1 MPDEAC
7 SGGRDSAA
15 SFILHSTFFIEAAFP
30 GSLSTS
36 RMVVTPLL
44 VVVTIALGGL
54 AGVIGTLLGLGGGV
68 FLVPFLVLVVNMPFH
83 EAAAI
88 SLMTVIA
95 TSSAVSAARAGHHLI
110 NVRLGMVLEVATAA
124 GGLLG
129 GLTAQMLAPRVL
141 QLLFSGVAAAVG
153 IVTFVRRQQSN
164 ALGPDAEIGSL
175 GGRFTDERT
184 GEIVS
189 YRVRRLPLALVSS
202 FVAGNVSSLL
212 GVGGG
217 FVKVPILNAWCGIP
231 MRAAAAT
238 SAFMIGVTA
247 TSGALIYY
255 GHGMVNP
262 TLAAAAVIGVSAG
275 SAGGMRIGRRMAP
288 VRLKILLGSV
298 LLVVAALMLLRAR

>member
-1 MPDEAC
+1 
-7 SGGRDSAA
+7 
-15 SFILHSTFFIEAAFP
+15 
-30 GSLSTS
+30 
-36 RMVVTPLL
+36 
-44 VVVTIALGGL
+44 
-54 AGVIGTLLGLGGGV
+54 
-68 FLVPFLVLVVNMPFH
+68 
-83 EAAAI
+83 
-88 SLMTVIA
+88 VIA

-184 GEIVS
+184 GEVVS

>member
-1 MPDEAC
+1 MIV
-7 SGGRDSAA
+7 S
-15 SFILHSTFFIEAAFP
+15 
-30 GSLSTS
+30 
-36 RMVVTPLL
+36 PLL
-44 VVVTIALGGL
+44 VLVTIALGAL
-54 AGVIGTLLGLGGGV
+54 AGAIGTLLGLGGGV

-95 TSSAVSAARAGHHLI
+95 TSSTVSAARAGHHLI

-141 QLLFSGVAAAVG
+141 QLLFSGVAAAVA

-164 ALGPDAEIGSL
+164 ALGPDADIGRL
-175 GGRFTDERT
+175 GGRFTDERS

-189 YRVRRLPLALVSS
+189 YRVKRLPLALASS

-217 FVKVPILNAWCGIP
+217 FVKVPVLNAWCGIP

-255 GHGMVNP
+255 GHGALDQ
-262 TLAAAAVIGVSAG
+262 TLAAAAVIGVSVG
-275 SAGGMRIGRRMAP
+275 SIGGMRIARRMAP
-288 VRLKILLGSV
+288 VRLKILLGTV
-298 LLVVAALMLLRAR
+298 LLIVAALMLLRAQ